1 MKRFYTILLS
11 IVCFMLSFTLSSQQ
25 KSPTE
30 LEYAEINDEITD
42 ADDDSKDDED
52 VFFNNDPNNYDEQLY
67 AYGPG
72 PCTITII
79 D

>member
-25 KSPTE
+25 KSP
-30 LEYAEINDEITD
+30 AEIESAEITDEITD

-52 VFFNNDPNNYDEQLY
+52 VFVNTDPNNYEDNCC

-72 PCTITII
+72 CAVTLI